1 MQQLPYCTLLFT
13 QDMQMSGA
21 PLRKICQAGPWR
33 SGAIFKYLDECELE
47 ADVALEAA
55 LSLYQYVV
63 IHQIESVFTQHYM
76 MNPSAKIE

>member
-1 MQQLPYCTLLFT
+1 MCHFSMQLSTSSA
-13 QDMQMSGA
+13 QDMQQSGA

-55 LSLYQYVV
+55 M
-63 IHQIESVFTQHYM
+63 HDESDGEELA
-76 MNPSAKIE
+76 P